1 MMNGIQNMNG
11 AVAHSESST
20 RGSFIKKTYLHL
32 VLAILAFVG
41 FEMVWFSTGI
51 VEVFAPIMFGSI
63 ISWFVVLALFM
74 GVSYL
79 ADSWAKN
86 STSKGMQYAGLSLYV
101 LAESLILA
109 PLLFIANEIAPQT
122 IYIAGFLTIFLTIAL
137 TLIVFLTR
145 TDYSFL
151 RSIIAFGGVIALGLI
166 VASAVFGFSL
176 GIWFSAIMIGFAG
189 AAILYDT
196 SNIMLHYREDQY
208 VAASLSLFASVALL
222 FWYLLNLLLSLTSN
236 D

>member
-1 MMNGIQNMNG
+1 MNGIQNMNG
-11 AVAHSESST
+11 AVAHSEAST
-20 RGSFIKKTYLHL
+20 RGSFIKKTYFHL
-32 VLAILAFVG
+32 ILAIFAFIG
-41 FEMVWFSTGI
+41 FEVVWFATGV
-51 VEVFAPIMFGSI
+51 VEIIAPLMFGST

-86 STSKGMQYAGLSLYV
+86 STSKGMQYAGLGLYV
-101 LAESLILA
+101 LAESLIFA

-122 IYIAGFLTIFLTIAL
+122 IYIAAFLTAFLTIAL
-137 TLIVFLTR
+137 TLIVFITR

-151 RSIIAFGGVIALGLI
+151 RSVIAFGGIIALGLI

-176 GIWFSAIMIGFAG
+176 GIWFSAGMVGFAG

-222 FWYLLNLLLSLTSN
+222 FWYLLNLLLSLTSS